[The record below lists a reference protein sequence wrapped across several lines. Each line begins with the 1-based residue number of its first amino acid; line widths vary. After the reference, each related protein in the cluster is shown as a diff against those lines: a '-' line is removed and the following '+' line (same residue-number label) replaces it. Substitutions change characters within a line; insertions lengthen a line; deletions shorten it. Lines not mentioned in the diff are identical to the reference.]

1 MRATQ
6 RTIYRVP
13 ILLTLP
19 VLLLAACGDHQTAE
33 SQVADTK
40 IVASTASVERLE
52 VASEIEIFGT
62 VEAERTAAVS
72 SRVMAMVTAVRVQTG
87 DEVRRGQLLLEIDPQ
102 AAEGQLSQARGGLG
116 QAQAAL
122 ALAERNYERF
132 KALAEVKAAS
142 ELELDMARMQ
152 FEQAKG
158 AVEQAEGAVSSAS
171 SVAGDSQVV
180 APFGGR
186 VVQRLVEIGDLAAPG
201 RPLMMLEST
210 AGRRLALTVPET
222 LMLESNLALGDEVR
236 IRIDARADL
245 GSLTGKITEMTPGAD
260 PASHSFR
267 IKVALPAEG
276 IPSGTA
282 GRASIEGKKRELVAV
297 PATAV
302 LRQGGMS
309 LVVIKTEDG
318 RASSRVV
325 TLGERRDGQVEILS
339 GLSGGEVVLLGLT
352 SVPPAGALVE
362 VLP

>member
-1 MRATQ
+1 MRNT
-6 RTIYRVP
+6 RRSIKRLP

-19 VLLLAACGDHQTAE
+19 VLLLAACGGHQTTE
-33 SQVADTK
+33 TQVTDTK
-40 IVASTASVERLE
+40 VVASTASVERLE

-62 VEAERTAAVS
+62 VEAERTAAIS

-116 QAQAAL
+116 QAKAAL
-122 ALAERNYERF
+122 ALAERNYGRF
-132 KALAEVKAAS
+132 KALAEVNAAS

-152 FEQAKG
+152 YEQAQG
-158 AVEQAEGAVSSAS
+158 AVEQAEGAVSAAS

-186 VVQRLVEIGDLAAPG
+186 VVQRMVEIGDLAAPG
-201 RPLMMLEST
+201 RPLLMLEST

-236 IRIDARADL
+236 TQIDARADL
-245 GSLTGKITEMTPGAD
+245 GALTSTIIEMTPGAD

-267 IKVALPAEG
+267 IKVALPVED

-282 GRASIEGKKRELVAV
+282 GRAWIEGKTRALVAV
-297 PATAV
+297 PTTAV

-309 LVVIKTEDG
+309 LVVIKTDDG

-325 TLGERRDGQVEILS
+325 TLGERLDGQVEILS
-339 GLSGGEVVLLGLT
+339 GLAGGEEVLLGLT

-362 VLP
+362 AS

>member
-1 MRATQ
+1 MRSTRQ
-6 RTIYRVP
+6 TIYRVP
-13 ILLTLP
+13 MLLTLP
-19 VLLLAACGDHQTAE
+19 ILLLAACGGHQTSE
-33 SQVADTK
+33 SHIADTK
-40 IVASTASVERLE
+40 VVASTATAERLE

-62 VEAERTAAVS
+62 VEAERTAAIS

-102 AAEGQLSQARGGLG
+102 AADGQLSQARGGLG

-132 KALAEVKAAS
+132 KALAEVNAAS

-152 FEQAKG
+152 YEQAKG

-186 VVQRLVEIGDLAAPG
+186 VVQRMVEIGDLAAPG

-222 LMLESNLALGDEVR
+222 LMLESNLALGNELR
-236 IRIDARADL
+236 IRVDARADL
-245 GSLTGKITEMTPGAD
+245 GPLTGTTTEMTPGAD

-267 IKVALPAEG
+267 IKVALPVED
-276 IPSGTA
+276 IPSGAA
-282 GRASIEGKKRELVAV
+282 GRAWIEGKKRALVAV
-297 PATAV
+297 PTAAV
-302 LRQGGMS
+302 MRQGGMS
-309 LVVIKTEDG
+309 LVVIKTDDG

-325 TLGERRDGQVEILS
+325 TLGERRDGQVEVLS
-339 GLSGGEVVLLGLT
+339 GLSGGEVVLVGLP

-362 VLP
+362 AS

>member
-1 MRATQ
+1 MRHL
-6 RTIYRVP
+6 RRPIYRLP
-13 ILLTLP
+13 ILLTLS
-19 VLLLAACGDHQTAE
+19 VLLLAACGGHQSSE
-33 SQVADTK
+33 SHLTEAKV
-40 IVASTASVERLE
+40 VASTASAELLE

-62 VEAERTAAVS
+62 VEAERTAAIS

-132 KALAEVKAAS
+132 KALAEVNAAS

-152 FEQAKG
+152 YEQAKG
-158 AVEQAEGAVSSAS
+158 AVEQAEGAVSAAS

-180 APFGGR
+180 APFGGQ
-186 VVQRLVEIGDLAAPG
+186 VVQRMVEIGDLAAPG
-201 RPLMMLEST
+201 RPLMMLESG

-236 IRIDARADL
+236 IRVDARADL
-245 GSLTGKITEMTPGAD
+245 GTLTGTITEMTPGAD

-267 IKVALPAEG
+267 IKVALPVED
-276 IPSGTA
+276 IPSGAA
-282 GRASIEGKKRELVAV
+282 GRAWIEGKKRALVAV
-297 PATAV
+297 PTAAV
-302 LRQGGMS
+302 MRQGGMS

-325 TLGERRDGQVEILS
+325 TLGERRNGQVEVLS
-339 GLSGGEVVLLGLT
+339 GLSGGEVVLVGLT

-362 VLP
+362 AG